1 MNITENYIGYDIENY
16 IGYDALVS
24 YLIESKNHLTYRGFL
39 NLNQDIII
47 ISSLNSLT
55 NSSLTLDKWQ
65 NFDITWYKR
74 FLNAAKNL
82 FEPDIFDALKDKI
95 KAEHLQRIKELQI
108 FWQEIIKEFNK
119 KKKNLVE
126 TSQSDLPKKK
136 QEVINE
142 CDKKNLILAKISQ
155 PDTLLSKK
163 IGKDSI
169 KNLSELLQP
178 DLQIIKE
185 YEKENLLLAKI
196 SQPDTSLS
204 KKTGKDSIKNLS
216 ELLQPDLQ
224 VIKEYEKENLLLAE
238 NSQPDVLLTK
248 KTVKIPVKN
257 LSETSQSVLPN
268 QFTDFCYDILHELE
282 NKSYANLFYKYVE
295 KDVKNKVIENPMD
308 LFTINLK
315 LKNNQYTS
323 LEEFEKDIRLI
334 FCNCYTYND
343 IKSEVYSSGKALECI
358 FNKKWNE
365 KLIHQDR
372 QTRELKRQTKE
383 LKRVRD
389 NDTEDTDRSWKKQI
403 QILEQNKNNLMYRQ
417 VVNDAL
423 LVASA
428 YENLVIGNIIP
439 FIEILKTFLLTRSKM
454 SLTLANESML
464 QAIVESLLPL
474 KYRIPELSLV
484 MDGKKLKG
492 SGRFGYSDIF
502 VLKGIGDNYIS
513 LELKYISLVGL
524 IKNQKVEFGAN
535 ELENLDK
542 ILEKENEEILL
553 KRSYTYWSKEL
564 RKTNQTTIGEILNNG
579 ISQLKSY
586 MNTISK
592 GKVVNY
598 SSSGVL
604 DKRIEIIKSNPN
616 KLKGFVILVI
626 GFRRILWKPID
637 EEVISNYNYNKIQ
650 SIY

>member
-1 MNITENYIGYDIENY
+1 MNITENY

-24 YLIESKNHLTYRGFL
+24 YLIESKNQTYYYRFL
-39 NLNQDIII
+39 SLNRDII

-55 NSSLTLDKWQ
+55 NSSLVLDLDKWQ
-65 NFDITWYKR
+65 NFDVTWYNR
-74 FLNAAKNL
+74 FLNVAKNL
-82 FEPDIFDALKDKI
+82 FEPDIFVAVKDKI
-95 KAEHLQRIKELQI
+95 KTEHLQRIKELQI
-108 FWQEIIKEFNK
+108 FWQEIIKEFDIS
-119 KKKNLVE
+119 E
-126 TSQSDLPKKK
+126 TLQLDLTKKK
-136 QEVINE
+136 QEVI
-142 CDKKNLILAKISQ
+142 KKNLILTEISQ
-155 PDTLLSKK
+155 PDTSLPKKQTSKDILTEISQPYTSLPKKQTSKDSSLSKT
-163 IGKDSI
+163 
-169 KNLSELLQP
+169 LQP

-185 YEKENLLLAKI
+185 YEKENL
-196 SQPDTSLS
+196 
-204 KKTGKDSIKNLS
+204 
-216 ELLQPDLQ
+216 
-224 VIKEYEKENLLLAE
+224 VLAE
-238 NSQPDVLLTK
+238 TDVLLSK
-248 KTVKIPVKN
+248 KTVKIPVEN
-257 LSETSQSVLPN
+257 HSETLQSVLPKKKF
-268 QFTDFCYDILHELE
+268 QFTDFY
-282 NKSYANLFYKYVE
+282 YK
-295 KDVKNKVIENPMD
+295 NPMD

-323 LEEFEKDIRLI
+323 LEEFENDIRLI

-343 IKSEVYSSGKALECI
+343 VESEIYSL
-358 FNKKWNE
+358 
-365 KLIHQDR
+365 DR
-372 QTRELKRQTKE
+372 QTRELKR
-383 LKRVRD
+383 VRD
-389 NDTEDTDRSWKKQI
+389 DDTEDTDRSWKKQI

-423 LVASA
+423 LIASA

-454 SLTLANESML
+454 SLSLANESML

-484 MDGKKLKG
+484 MDGKKSKG

-553 KRSYTYWSKEL
+553 KRSYTYC
-564 RKTNQTTIGEILNNG
+564 
-579 ISQLKSY
+579 QLKSY

-592 GKVVNY
+592 GKVANY
-598 SSSGVL
+598 SSSGVF
-604 DKRIEIIKSNPN
+604 DERIEIIKSNPN

-626 GFRRILWKPID
+626 GFRRILWKPI
-637 EEVISNYNYNKIQ
+637 EEVISNYNYNKI
-650 SIY
+650 